1 MSGAAGFKL
10 KQYINYKKM
19 VSKISSK
26 ELTMQYFPVGK
37 CSGSYFNVQII
48 FITVG
53 DYVEIVLINMAIIY

>member
-1 MSGAAGFKL
+1 
-10 KQYINYKKM
+10 M